1 MSNEGGGFGCLAVLL
16 VMALMAS
23 LAGNYLQYKGRS
35 AGESV
40 LVTTE
45 RSTDE
50 TDYLRNV
57 AESFGLHP
65 AEDRQACDIATDLKL
80 MAGTRCK
87 VPSRLLADK
96 TVEELCE
103 VISKEE
109 AELLRSEHR
118 FILKNCG
125 KTFIVLEDA
134 K

>member
-1 MSNEGGGFGCLAVLL
+1 MSKESGGFECLTVLL
-16 VMALMAS
+16 VMVLVAS

-40 LVTTE
+40 AGTAAG
-45 RSTDE
+45 STDE